1 MRITNRMIL
10 EDVLRGLQGRVAS
23 LRNAT
28 EESVT
33 GRRISTVSDSP
44 IEASWIMSLDN
55 HLRAAERYQRA
66 AATAKTRLST
76 EEAALESVQ
85 TLLGRAKSLAIEM
98 NATTDAPTRAAA
110 LDQVREIRSEVI
122 SLGNTRLM
130 GEYIL
135 GGARSTTAP
144 FEEDGTYVG
153 DSQVRYAEIDSG
165 VRLETNHTGDEYFA
179 GALDAL
185 GVLVQELET
194 GTSETMTDTLHELDR
209 AQAGIRMAEGEI
221 AARIQRVLDT
231 EQQLAD
237 ASADLLDR
245 KENLQEADPT
255 ESLTRLS
262 VAQAAL
268 EQAYT
273 VVGQVLKINIINY
286 I

>member
-1 MRITNRMIL
+1 MIL